1 MQSGFTAHWAVM
13 RNGKPKIIRTIIVFI
28 VLLSDLPPFVLR
40 SFSVV
45 SPSIVRRFSV
55 SSPSIVRRFSV
66 HKTEDEG
73 RNIG

>member
-1 MQSGFTAHWAVM
+1 MQSGFTVYWAVM

-45 SPSIVRRFSV
+45 SPSILRCFSV

-66 HKTEDEG
+66 VSPSTNGE
-73 RNIG
+73 